1 MLKIGDLVF
10 VYGGLG
16 YGIITKVGRYTYRI
30 LTFDSNKQAWYPNLR
45 FKRVSE

>member
-1 MLKIGDLVF
+1 MLKVGDLVF

-16 YGIITKVGRYTYRI
+16 YGIVTKTGHTYKI
-30 LTFDSNKQAWYPNLR
+30 LTFDNNKQAWYPNFM